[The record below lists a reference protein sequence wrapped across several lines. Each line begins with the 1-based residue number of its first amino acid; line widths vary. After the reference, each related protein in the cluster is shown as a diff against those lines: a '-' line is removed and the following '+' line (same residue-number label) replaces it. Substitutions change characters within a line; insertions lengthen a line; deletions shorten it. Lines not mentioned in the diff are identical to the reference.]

1 MTVLSIR
8 NFTGEIPRLPADRLP
23 DGAAQFAQNC
33 DFTHGELR
41 PLAGLGPHY
50 ETGAGARPCRG
61 LFTPDGQKFFAWDKP
76 TRAFLAPTID
86 DVWGRIYYNT
96 EGNGLRVSQRA
107 ALYDKSA
114 QPRPPAT
121 NSSWRVGVTRP
132 NGLTA
137 ATSTDLALDVYVQ
150 TLKYGVLVEEV
161 PVTSTTTVTPGVVY
175 DVTVPPGA
183 LTVSTP
189 TGVVTKSARKEIV
202 SLSTVS
208 AWGGLVNGLSTWE
221 FDSEPGVSGEY
232 DTSYYTGDAPLTVTG
247 DRRIGT
253 SIKSVT
259 ETLSSEQWAVA
270 RHPATGTYYAY
281 RIGEI
286 IDPESGTCGLVATIR
301 GARGLVYKGTTY
313 DTPEALYTAIEGA
326 VPDAETSNGVTVRFR
341 VKVYNAA
348 TSVVYYDGLCSH
360 VATGTPLLY
369 TITIP
374 SFSTLLTSSGSNA
387 PTLQTVAYVAVAVN
401 IWGEESA
408 PSDPLTVEFRPG
420 LTGVALEISHTPN
433 PAEVPLSGML
443 FYRTYPS
450 NSGTTSYFLVNE
462 TPVVGVDG
470 VYSLADSSTEPV
482 TATTLAVNQAEWD
495 PPPEAL
501 EGLSYAGNGV
511 FCGAV
516 GKDLYFSEPYKPHA
530 WPYRMVFP
538 HEIVGVLGI
547 EGGILVTTTLHPYL
561 VYGAHPEQMSQ
572 VRMAAEQSGWSN
584 TALSHLEGSAVY
596 AGNDGLVSVSG
607 GQATIKGSQ
616 ELFRREDWRKMFGAV
631 KQNLRLAQHDGRLL
645 GIIDPGT

>member
-8 NFTGEIPRLPADRLP
+8 SFTGEIPRLPADRLP

-86 DVWGRIYYNT
+86 DTWGRIYYNT
-96 EGNGLRVSQRA
+96 EGAGLRVSQRA

-114 QPRPPAT
+114 QPRPPA
-121 NSSWRVGVTRP
+121 SGARWSVGVTRP
-132 NGLTA
+132 NGLTSVV
-137 ATSTDLALDVYVQ
+137 STDLALDVYVQ
-150 TLKYGVLVEEV
+150 TLKYGVMVEEV
-161 PVTSTTTVTPGVVY
+161 PVVSTTTVTPGVTY
-175 DVTVPPGA
+175 DVVIPPGA
-183 LTVSTP
+183 LTTETTTTTPARLPEVGVLDVTVTTTISIGETSSASSTSDEVFAKYFL
-189 TGVVTKSARKEIV
+189 GD
-202 SLSTVS
+202 
-208 AWGGLVNGLSTWE
+208 
-221 FDSEPGVSGEY
+221 DS
-232 DTSYYTGDAPLTVTG
+232 LTVTHETG
-247 DRRIGT
+247 FPLTTTI
-253 SIKSVT
+253 S
-259 ETLSSEQWAVA
+259 TLSASRWVVA
-270 RHPATGTYYAY
+270 QRVAGGYDIFVVGSTTERLRDASS
-281 RIGEI
+281 I
-286 IDPESGTCGLVATIR
+286 I
-301 GARGLVYKGTTY
+301 YKGTTY
-313 DTPEALYTAIEGA
+313 ATPQALYDAIYIAGNTTTTESAEG
-326 VPDAETSNGVTVRFR
+326 VSIRFR
-341 VKVYNAA
+341 VKVYNA
-348 TSVVYYDGLCSH
+348 TSSVVYYDGLCSH

-374 SFSTLLTSSGSNA
+374 SFSTLVTSSSSA
-387 PTLQTVAYVAVAVN
+387 TLQTVSYVAVAVN
-401 IWGEESA
+401 AWGEESA
-408 PSDPLTVEFRPG
+408 PSDPLVVEFRPG
-420 LTGVALEISHTPN
+420 LTGVALEIAHAPN
-433 PAEVPLSGML
+433 PAEVPIAGML

-450 NSGTTSYFLVNE
+450 ASGSTSYFLINE
-462 TPVVGVDG
+462 TPVVGVGG
-470 VYSLADSSTEPV
+470 VYAVADSSTEPV

-495 PPPEAL
+495 PPPVGL

-547 EGGILVTTTLHPYL
+547 EGGNLVTTTLHPYL

-584 TALSHLEGSAVY
+584 TAISHLEGSAVY

>member
-8 NFTGEIPRLPADRLP
+8 SFTGEIPRLPADRLP

-86 DVWGRIYYNT
+86 DTWGRIYYNT
-96 EGNGLRVSQRA
+96 EGAGLRVSQRA
-107 ALYDKSA
+107 ALYDKTA
-114 QPRPPAT
+114 QPRPPAAGSCR
-121 NSSWRVGVTRP
+121 NVGVTRP
-132 NGLTA
+132 NGLTSA
-137 ATSTDLALDVYVQ
+137 VSTDLALDVYVQ

-161 PVTSTTTVTPGVVY
+161 PATSTTTVTPGVTY
-175 DVTVPPGA
+175 DVTIPPGS
-183 LTVSTP
+183 LTVDTTTTTAARLP
-189 TGVVTKSARKEIV
+189 EVGVVDVTVIAAGGMTGGEFITAGADTTEVFARYFIGDDVISFERTHPI
-202 SLSTVS
+202 
-208 AWGGLVNGLSTWE
+208 
-221 FDSEPGVSGEY
+221 FDSS
-232 DTSYYTGDAPLTVTG
+232 
-247 DRRIGT
+247 
-253 SIKSVT
+253 
-259 ETLSSEQWAVA
+259 WAT
-270 RHPATGTYYAY
+270 RTCPADGW
-281 RIGEI
+281 
-286 IDPESGTCGLVATIR
+286 LVAQQLTGGCSLYVIGPSGVVSQDYA
-301 GARGLVYKGTTY
+301 GARSDLIRSIVYKGQTY
-313 DTPEALYTAIEGA
+313 ATPQALYEAIYVAGNTTTTEST
-326 VPDAETSNGVTVRFR
+326 EGVTVRFR

-360 VATGTPLLY
+360 IATGTPLLY

-374 SFSTLLTSSGSNA
+374 SFSTLFTSSGSNA
-387 PTLQTVAYVAVAVN
+387 PTLQTVSYVAVAVN

-420 LTGVALEISHTPN
+420 LTGVALEIAHTPN
-433 PAEVPLSGML
+433 ASEVPLAGML
-443 FYRTYPS
+443 FYRTYTS

-470 VYSLADSSTEPV
+470 VYALADSSTEPV

-495 PPPEAL
+495 PPPVGL

-547 EGGILVTTTLHPYL
+547 EGGNLVTTTLHPYL

-572 VRMAAEQSGWSN
+572 VRMAAEQSGWST
-584 TALSHLEGSAVY
+584 TAISHLEGSAVY

>member
-8 NFTGEIPRLPADRLP
+8 SFTGEIPRLPADRLP

-96 EGNGLRVSQRA
+96 EGAGLRVSQRA
-107 ALYDKSA
+107 ALYDKTA
-114 QPRPPAT
+114 QPRPPAAGSCW
-121 NSSWRVGVTRP
+121 NVGVTRP
-132 NGLTA
+132 NGLT
-137 ATSTDLALDVYVQ
+137 SVVNTDLALNVYVQ
-150 TLKYGVLVEEV
+150 TLKYGVMVEEV
-161 PVTSTTTVTPGVVY
+161 PVVSTTTVTPGVIY
-175 DVTVPPGA
+175 DVVIPPGA
-183 LTVSTP
+183 LTTETTTVTASRLP
-189 TGVVTKSARKEIV
+189 EIGVLDVTATSIYTQAGDGIPGTATTTNEEVFARYFLGDDTITATYERYAIPAPGWAGV
-202 SLSTVS
+202 
-208 AWGGLVNGLSTWE
+208 WE
-221 FDSEPGVSGEY
+221 
-232 DTSYYTGDAPLTVTG
+232 TVTG
-247 DRRIGT
+247 AVPASRWVVAQKVAGGYDLYSVGPSTSLMRNAT
-253 SIKSVT
+253 SI
-259 ETLSSEQWAVA
+259 Q
-270 RHPATGTYYAY
+270 
-281 RIGEI
+281 
-286 IDPESGTCGLVATIR
+286 
-301 GARGLVYKGTTY
+301 YKGTTY
-313 DTPEALYTAIEGA
+313 ANAQALYDSIYVAGNTTTTESAEG
-326 VPDAETSNGVTVRFR
+326 VSIRFR
-341 VKVYNAA
+341 VKVYNA
-348 TSVVYYDGLCSH
+348 TSSVVYYDGLCSH

-374 SFSTLLTSSGSNA
+374 SFSTLVTSSSSA
-387 PTLQTVAYVAVAVN
+387 TLQTVSYVAVAVN

-420 LTGVALEISHTPN
+420 LTGVALEIAHTPN
-433 PAEVPLSGML
+433 ASEVPLAGML

-450 NSGTTSYFLVNE
+450 NSGTTSYFLINE
-462 TPVVGVDG
+462 TSVVGVDG

-482 TATTLAVNQAEWD
+482 TATTLAGNQAEWD
-495 PPPEAL
+495 PPEAL

-584 TALSHLEGSAVY
+584 TAISHLEGSAVY

>member
-8 NFTGEIPRLPADRLP
+8 SFTGEIPRLPADRLP

-96 EGNGLRVSQRA
+96 EGAGLRVSQRT
-107 ALYDKSA
+107 ALYDKTA

-150 TLKYGVLVEEV
+150 TLKYGVMVKEV
-161 PVTSTTTVTPGVVY
+161 PVTSTTTVTPGVTY
-175 DVTVPPGA
+175 DVTIPPGS
-183 LTVSTP
+183 LTVDTTTTTAARLPEVGVIDTAAVTVSPEYEFPPASSDTVAEVFARYFVGDDVLSFERSHQASP
-189 TGVVTKSARKEIV
+189 WQWVTRTRPADGWLVAQKLTGGYSLYVVT
-202 SLSTVS
+202 L
-208 AWGGLVNGLSTWE
+208 
-221 FDSEPGVSGEY
+221 DGVISQDYAGANQ
-232 DTSYYTGDAPLTVTG
+232 AP
-247 DRRIGT
+247 
-253 SIKSVT
+253 
-259 ETLSSEQWAVA
+259 
-270 RHPATGTYYAY
+270 
-281 RIGEI
+281 
-286 IDPESGTCGLVATIR
+286 IR
-301 GARGLVYKGTTY
+301 NIVYKGQTY
-313 DTPEALYTAIEGA
+313 ATPQALYEAIYVAGNTTTTEST
-326 VPDAETSNGVTVRFR
+326 EGVTVRFR

-360 VATGTPLLY
+360 IATGTPLLY

-433 PAEVPLSGML
+433 PAEVPLAGML

-450 NSGTTSYFLVNE
+450 NSGTVSYFLVNE
-462 TPVVGVDG
+462 APVAGVDG
-470 VYSLADSSTEPV
+470 VYSLSDSSTEPV

-584 TALSHLEGSAVY
+584 TAMSHLEGSAVY

-645 GIIDPGT
+645 GVIDPGT

>member
-8 NFTGEIPRLPADRLP
+8 SFTGEIPRLPADRLP

-86 DVWGRIYYNT
+86 DTWGRVYYNT
-96 EGNGLRVSQRA
+96 EGDGFRVSQRV
-107 ALYDKSA
+107 ALYDKTA

-121 NSSWRVGVTRP
+121 NASWRVGVTRP
-132 NGLTA
+132 NGLTS

-183 LTVSTP
+183 LTVDTTTTTAARLP
-189 TGVVTKSARKEIV
+189 EVGVVDVVTNTNDTFVKEVFARYFVGDDVLSFERSHPAIPSEWVTRTCPADGWLVAQKLTGGYSLYVIGPDGVV
-202 SLSTVS
+202 SQDY
-208 AWGGLVNGLSTWE
+208 AGA
-221 FDSEPGVSGEY
+221 FSEP
-232 DTSYYTGDAPLTVTG
+232 
-247 DRRIGT
+247 
-253 SIKSVT
+253 
-259 ETLSSEQWAVA
+259 
-270 RHPATGTYYAY
+270 
-281 RIGEI
+281 
-286 IDPESGTCGLVATIR
+286 IR
-301 GARGLVYKGTTY
+301 NIVYKGQTY
-313 DTPEALYTAIEGA
+313 ATPQALYEAIYVAGNTTTTES
-326 VPDAETSNGVTVRFR
+326 AEGVTVRFR

-360 VATGTPLLY
+360 IATGTPLLY

-420 LTGVALEISHTPN
+420 LTGVALEIAHTPN
-433 PAEVPLSGML
+433 ASEVPLAGML
-443 FYRTYPS
+443 FYRTYQS
-450 NSGTTSYFLVNE
+450 NSGTTSYFLINE

>member
-8 NFTGEIPRLPADRLP
+8 SFTGEIPRLPADRLP

-86 DVWGRIYYNT
+86 DTWGRVYYNT
-96 EGNGLRVSQRA
+96 EGDGLRVSQRA
-107 ALYDKSA
+107 ALYDKTA

-121 NSSWRVGVTRP
+121 NASWRVGVTRP
-132 NGLTA
+132 NGLTS
-137 ATSTDLALDVYVQ
+137 ATSADLALDVYVQ

-183 LTVSTP
+183 LTVDTTTTTAARLPEVGVVDVTP
-189 TGVVTKSARKEIV
+189 TPNDVYTTEVFARYFVGDDVLSFERSHPAFVAEWVTRTCPADRWLVAQKLTGGYSLYVIDPDGVVSQDNAG
-202 SLSTVS
+202 
-208 AWGGLVNGLSTWE
+208 A
-221 FDSEPGVSGEY
+221 FSEP
-232 DTSYYTGDAPLTVTG
+232 
-247 DRRIGT
+247 
-253 SIKSVT
+253 
-259 ETLSSEQWAVA
+259 
-270 RHPATGTYYAY
+270 
-281 RIGEI
+281 
-286 IDPESGTCGLVATIR
+286 IR
-301 GARGLVYKGTTY
+301 NIVYKGQAY
-313 DTPEALYTAIEGA
+313 ATPQALYEAIYVAGNTTTTAS
-326 VPDAETSNGVTVRFR
+326 AEGVTVRFR

-360 VATGTPLLY
+360 IATGTPLLY

-408 PSDPLTVEFRPG
+408 PSDPITVEFRPG
-420 LTGVALEISHTPN
+420 LTGVALEIAHTPN
-433 PAEVPLSGML
+433 ASEVPLAGML

-450 NSGTTSYFLVNE
+450 NSGTTSYFLINE

>member
-8 NFTGEIPRLPADRLP
+8 SFTGEIPRLPADRLP

-86 DVWGRIYYNT
+86 DTWGRIYYNT
-96 EGNGLRVSQRA
+96 EGAGLRVSQRA

-114 QPRPPAT
+114 QPRPPA
-121 NSSWRVGVTRP
+121 SGARWSVGVTRP
-132 NGLTA
+132 NGLTSVV
-137 ATSTDLALDVYVQ
+137 STDLALNVYVQ

-161 PVTSTTTVTPGVVY
+161 PVTSTTVVTPGVVY

-183 LTVSTP
+183 LTTETTTVTPSRPPEIGVLDVTVASTFTQGGDGTPGSATTTADEVFARYFLGDDTVTLSYQRRFMATNVWGTVSTTLAASQWVVAQRVAGGYDVFQVGNATVQL
-189 TGVVTKSARKEIV
+189 TGA
-202 SLSTVS
+202 
-208 AWGGLVNGLSTWE
+208 
-221 FDSEPGVSGEY
+221 
-232 DTSYYTGDAPLTVTG
+232 
-247 DRRIGT
+247 T
-253 SIKSVT
+253 SI
-259 ETLSSEQWAVA
+259 Q
-270 RHPATGTYYAY
+270 
-281 RIGEI
+281 
-286 IDPESGTCGLVATIR
+286 
-301 GARGLVYKGTTY
+301 YKGTTY
-313 DTPEALYTAIEGA
+313 ANAQALYDSIYVAGNTTTTESAEG
-326 VPDAETSNGVTVRFR
+326 VSIRFR
-341 VKVYNAA
+341 VKVFNAS

-374 SFSTLLTSSGSNA
+374 SFSTLVTSSSSA
-387 PTLQTVAYVAVAVN
+387 TLQTVSYVAVAVN
-401 IWGEESA
+401 AWGEESA
-408 PSDPLTVEFRPG
+408 PSDPLVVEFRPG
-420 LTGVALEISHTPN
+420 LTGVALEIAHAPN
-433 PAEVPLSGML
+433 PAEVPIAGML

-450 NSGTTSYFLVNE
+450 ASGSTSYFLINE
-462 TPVVGVDG
+462 TPVVGVGG
-470 VYSLADSSTEPV
+470 VYAVADSSTEPV

-495 PPPEAL
+495 PPPVGL

-584 TALSHLEGSAVY
+584 TAISHLEGSAVY

-607 GQATIKGSQ
+607 GQAMIKGSQ

>member
-8 NFTGEIPRLPADRLP
+8 SFTGEIPRLPADRLP

-96 EGNGLRVSQRA
+96 EGAGLRVSQRA
-107 ALYDKSA
+107 ALYDKTA

-121 NSSWRVGVTRP
+121 NASWRVGVTRP
-132 NGLTA
+132 NGLTS

-175 DVTVPPGA
+175 DVTVPPGS
-183 LTVSTP
+183 LTVETTTSTP
-189 TGVVTKSARKEIV
+189 ARLPAAGVLDIATTTATASSEYGT
-202 SLSTVS
+202 STVVAS
-208 AWGGLVNGLSTWE
+208 V
-221 FDSEPGVSGEY
+221 SEVFAKY
-232 DTSYYTGDAPLTVTG
+232 FLGDDAVTVTRTVG
-247 DRRIGT
+247 PPINSTRTDTYAASQWVVAQLVAGGYGVFLVGSTTEPLHRIT
-253 SIKSVT
+253 SI
-259 ETLSSEQWAVA
+259 
-270 RHPATGTYYAY
+270 
-281 RIGEI
+281 
-286 IDPESGTCGLVATIR
+286 
-301 GARGLVYKGTTY
+301 VYKGQTY
-313 DTPEALYTAIEGA
+313 DTPQALY
-326 VPDAETSNGVTVRFR
+326 DALYVAGSTTTTESSDGVTVRFR

-360 VATGTPLLY
+360 IATGTPLLY

-374 SFSTLLTSSGSNA
+374 SFSTLLISSGSNA

-420 LTGVALEISHTPN
+420 VTGVALQVSHTPN
-433 PAEVPLSGML
+433 ASEVPLAGML
-443 FYRTYPS
+443 FYRTYTS

-462 TPVVGVDG
+462 TPVVGGDG

-495 PPPEAL
+495 PPPVGL
-501 EGLSYAGNGV
+501 EGPSYAGNGV